1 MVAAKLSKRKKV
13 AKFLWE
19 FMAMCCFIQTVSSFK
34 QKTKTIGKTI
44 VKEYYLLSW
53 KPCSHLEVYT

>member
-44 VKEYYLLSW
+44 VKEYYLLS
-53 KPCSHLEVYT
+53 